1 MNKIGTFLMLSLDDI
16 AIGIA
21 LILILYYHIDLEWRV
36 YMLILLF
43 LAGILAVKLYIFYPH
58 FRKPLTG
65 AEGMIGLSGKT
76 LEVLNPYG
84 QVKIRGEIWNAKS
97 LEGVVNKGEKVE
109 ILDVEGLEVLV
120 RPVKK

>member
-1 MNKIGTFLMLSLDDI
+1 MLSLDDI

-21 LILILYYHIDLEWRV
+21 LILILYYHIDLDWCV
-36 YMLILLF
+36 YMFIFLF
-43 LAGILAVKLYIFYPH
+43 LAGVLAVKLYIFYPH
-58 FRKPLTG
+58 FRKPFTG
-65 AEGMIGLSGKT
+65 AEGMIGLSGET

-109 ILDVEGLEVLV
+109 ILDIEGLEVLV

>member
-21 LILILYYHIDLEWRV
+21 LILILYYHMDLEWYV
-36 YMLILLF
+36 YMFIFLF
-43 LAGILAVKLYIFYPH
+43 LAGVLVVKLFIFYPH

-65 AEGMIGLSGKT
+65 TEGMISISGKT
-76 LEVLNPYG
+76 IEVLNPYG

-97 LEGVVNKGEKVE
+97 LEEVINKGEKVE

>member
-1 MNKIGTFLMLSLDDI
+1 MLSLDDI

-21 LILILYYHIDLEWRV
+21 LILILYYHMDLEWCV
-36 YMLILLF
+36 YMFIFLF
-43 LAGILAVKLYIFYPH
+43 LAGVLAVKLFIFYPH
-58 FRKPLTG
+58 FRKLLTG

-76 LEVLNPYG
+76 LEALNPYG

-97 LEGVVNKGEKVE
+97 LEGVVNREEKVE

-120 RPVKK
+120 RPVKKLEYQT

>member
-1 MNKIGTFLMLSLDDI
+1 MNKIGTFLMLSLDDV

-21 LILILYYHIDLEWRV
+21 LMLILYYHIDLDWCV
-36 YMLILLF
+36 YMFIFLF

-65 AEGMIGLSGKT
+65 TEGMIGLSGKT

-109 ILDVEGLEVLV
+109 ISDVDGLEVLV